1 MPVICRLDRTV
12 DATPALQA
20 RTYALLRPW
29 APSPRNA
36 DNELYDRSALDPA
49 AASSV
54 PALLGCLEA
63 TLNELGRACT
73 TLQQASVEWPARDG
87 DPNLRPVVERMEHG
101 LTNLRVALEDAESA
115 SRAARS
121 LAARRLAAAGRA
133 AH

>member
-1 MPVICRLDRTV
+1 MPFSVHG
-12 DATPALQA
+12 
-20 RTYALLRPW
+20 

-36 DNELYDRSALDPA
+36 DNELYDRGCDLVEAAVAIHRSALDPA
-49 AASSV
+49 AASAV

-87 DPNLRPVVERMEHG
+87 DPNLRPVAERMKHG
-101 LTNLRVALEDAESA
+101 LTNLRVALEDAEAA

-121 LAARRLAAAGRA
+121 LTARRLAAAGRA